1 MNFSFHNKIEIKS
14 GDNTYTFYNTMLK
27 NVYSRLSN
35 LKQYNKFLSL
45 GTGNSTNYSST
56 YKLDS
61 FLKAY
66 PLSIEYLQNDTSN
79 GDTYIKKSIVIEDI
93 SLDGI
98 YITEAG
104 ISFDSSDNPT
114 IYNYFSLIDD
124 STPNGVLKEKGK
136 PLIISVYIYLKLS
149 SSSLGLLTAGPNKF
163 INFLLGEGLEDASIY
178 AARGDN
184 YTDNVLTFREN
195 LTNAKKYLCNIN
207 FTLNEELTIEFSSDL
222 LTGETNEIV
231 FLISDSPF
239 ARINVQNYKE
249 SISET
254 KTLTSTTHYVVDV
267 GSNVKELTSIF
278 SSTSSTNEINTVYPI
293 RYAEDF
299 ADRITL
305 PFNNLFNAETAR
317 FVSKDG
323 DKIFFV
329 SGDNIYGYKNQNYNI
344 TQLNLGNLSVQNI
357 TKIISFDDYIFIVT
371 KLNPY
376 IFCYKLNSNS
386 ITKCSLDLSPVEFYD
401 ELSNIYDID
410 ITLSKSGVFMLG
422 IITGNSHAGHSI
434 YLSFDNLT
442 NAFNLENTIST
453 TNYYFSYVLAMYK
466 NNYSD
471 AQNMFLQSGEYS
483 SDCRLVIHNP
493 SGEIKDIY
501 TVVAYYFTKDT
512 KEVYTKNRAVIVE
525 KTTAPYFWIY
535 YYPQIYR
542 YNLSLL
548 QDEVDD
554 YISTNLLY
562 LIQKLSDG
570 NYKIYNLVGYE
581 NPSEFKNGFPL
592 EVNQSKIED
601 FEFLND
607 TLLIFT
613 SDENERIIAYNLK
626 QDLMAIEN
634 VSLAESEYKVSLQK
648 YDLIGKNNEGVIVTF
663 KVTISVW
670 YF

>member
-1 MNFSFHNKIEIKS
+1 MF
-14 GDNTYTFYNTMLK
+14 
-27 NVYSRLSN
+27 
-35 LKQYNKFLSL
+35 
-45 GTGNSTNYSST
+45 
-56 YKLDS
+56 
-61 FLKAY
+61 
-66 PLSIEYLQNDTSN
+66 
-79 GDTYIKKSIVIEDI
+79 
-93 SLDGI
+93 
-98 YITEAG
+98 
-104 ISFDSSDNPT
+104 
-114 IYNYFSLIDD
+114 
-124 STPNGVLKEKGK
+124 
-136 PLIISVYIYLKLS
+136 
-149 SSSLGLLTAGPNKF
+149 
-163 INFLLGEGLEDASIY
+163 
-178 AARGDN
+178 
-184 YTDNVLTFREN
+184 
-195 LTNAKKYLCNIN
+195 
-207 FTLNEELTIEFSSDL
+207 
-222 LTGETNEIV
+222 
-231 FLISDSPF
+231 
-239 ARINVQNYKE
+239 
-249 SISET
+249 
-254 KTLTSTTHYVVDV
+254 
-267 GSNVKELTSIF
+267 
-278 SSTSSTNEINTVYPI
+278 
-293 RYAEDF
+293 
-299 ADRITL
+299 
-305 PFNNLFNAETAR
+305 
-317 FVSKDG
+317 
-323 DKIFFV
+323 
-329 SGDNIYGYKNQNYNI
+329 
-344 TQLNLGNLSVQNI
+344 
-357 TKIISFDDYIFIVT
+357 
-371 KLNPY
+371 
-376 IFCYKLNSNS
+376 
-386 ITKCSLDLSPVEFYD
+386 
-401 ELSNIYDID
+401 
-410 ITLSKSGVFMLG
+410 
-422 IITGNSHAGHSI
+422 
-434 YLSFDNLT
+434 
-442 NAFNLENTIST
+442 
-453 TNYYFSYVLAMYK
+453 LAMYK